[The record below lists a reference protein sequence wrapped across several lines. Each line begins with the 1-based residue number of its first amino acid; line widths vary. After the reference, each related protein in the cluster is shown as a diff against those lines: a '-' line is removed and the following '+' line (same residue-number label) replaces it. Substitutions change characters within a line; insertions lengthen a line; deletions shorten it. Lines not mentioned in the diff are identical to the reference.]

1 VSTRI
6 DARWLRDALVD
17 AYYDAIPLVTTN
29 LLWFVLTLPL
39 ITAPPAAAGLYYVTN
54 RLAHRR
60 SASWRTFFEGFRS
73 AFWLGWRWALTNLLA
88 LAVLGGSY
96 WLYGR
101 IGAGWSGWV
110 QGLLLGL
117 AVLWGLLQTYTFPL
131 LLEQDDRRMLTA
143 LRNSVV
149 LFVKYPVTSLGL
161 ALLVALLI
169 VVSTLL
175 LPPSWLLATASL
187 GAYLAN
193 RGTIILT
200 ASSQGRP
207 DEVD

>member
-1 VSTRI
+1 VSTRV
-6 DARWLRDALVD
+6 DPGWLREALVD

-29 LLWFVLTLPL
+29 LLWFALTLPL

-54 RLAHRR
+54 RLARRR
-60 SASWRTFFEGFRS
+60 SANWRTFFEGFRS
-73 AFWLGWRWALTNLLA
+73 AFWLGWRWTLTNLLA
-88 LAVLGGSY
+88 LTVLAGSY

-101 IGAGWSGWV
+101 IGAEWSDWL

-131 LLEQDDRRMLTA
+131 LLEQEDHRMLTA

-149 LFVKYPVTSLGL
+149 LFVKYPVTSLG
-161 ALLVALLI
+161 VASLMGLLI

-175 LPPSWLLATASL
+175 LPPAWLLATASL
-187 GAYLAN
+187 AAYLAN
-193 RGTIILT
+193 RGTIVMT
-200 ASSQGRP
+200 AHSRGRQ
-207 DEVD
+207 DQED

>member
-1 VSTRI
+1 
-6 DARWLRDALVD
+6 
-17 AYYDAIPLVTTN
+17 
-29 LLWFVLTLPL
+29 
-39 ITAPPAAAGLYYVTN
+39 
-54 RLAHRR
+54 
-60 SASWRTFFEGFRS
+60 
-73 AFWLGWRWALTNLLA
+73 
-88 LAVLGGSY
+88 
-96 WLYGR
+96 
-101 IGAGWSGWV
+101 
-110 QGLLLGL
+110 
-117 AVLWGLLQTYTFPL
+117 
-131 LLEQDDRRMLTA
+131 MLTA